1 MGYPPCMRRHSI
13 GYNEEEVLH
22 LAESARRLLKRQKK
36 ALHAGHYEGETS
48 LKILGRMAV
57 FPVIPT
63 RISRL
68 HELAYN
74 LWWSW
79 NAEAQSLYQTIDAAL
94 WKRSGHNPVRLLR
107 EVTPERLNTLA
118 TDRAFLAQY
127 DQVLQAFDTYLQ
139 SAQTW
144 FGQTYPELRNQTIA
158 YFSMEF
164 GLHESLPIYSG
175 GLGILSGDH
184 CKEASDLGLPL
195 VGVGFLYPQ
204 GYFSQRI
211 NADGLQEA
219 DYNKLHF
226 SEVSAIP
233 ALTPDGTE
241 VVISVDLPGRTV
253 YAKVWKIQVGRIPL
267 YLMDTDVAP
276 NAPNDRVLAAHL
288 YGGDHEMRISQEIV
302 LGIGGVR
309 ALRAIGLKPALW
321 HMNEGHAAFLG
332 LERIRELV
340 AEEGLSFAEA
350 REAVAAN
357 AVFTTHTPV
366 PAGND
371 AFGLDLIDRFFSG
384 YWGQLGLSR
393 DQFIDLARQ
402 DQSWG
407 PSFSM
412 TVLALH
418 LANQHNGVS
427 KLHGD
432 VSRRMWQFLWPGVD
446 IDEVPITSITNGVH
460 TATWLAPDMAAL
472 YDQQLGPAWRQ
483 SLDHSQTWEPIIN
496 TSDEALWA
504 THCQLKAELITYV
517 RERVR
522 QHRLRL
528 GEGARQVEEA
538 TTLLDPQAFT
548 IGFARRFATYKRAT
562 LIFRD
567 LERSRRLLLSP
578 DRPVQIIFAGK
589 AHPADEPG
597 KALIQQV
604 YRLSRQPGF
613 AGRIVFLE
621 DYDMEMARKLVSG
634 VDLWLNN
641 PIRPYEASG
650 TSGQKASLNGVP
662 NCSILDGWW
671 VEGYNGK
678 NGWAFGEQ
686 REYQNAELQAE
697 ADALALYAVLEQ
709 EIIPLFFERDA
720 QGIPQ
725 GWLRVMKEAIRTIT
739 PQFSMQRMVK
749 EYTDQYY
756 IPGEQQYQRI
766 AQDHYS
772 LARSLAAWK
781 QQVIQAWPQVGIW
794 ATGPTEGQVAIGQSI
809 DVTAYLRL
817 AGLRPEDV
825 LVEVVYGQDED
836 GHLRGT
842 TYQRMEQDGQEQDGS
857 YRYRTRIL
865 PQSGGSFVYG
875 VRALPTHPALLDR
888 HEMGL
893 VHWA

>member
-1 MGYPPCMRRHSI
+1 M
-13 GYNEEEVLH
+13 
-22 LAESARRLLKRQKK
+22 
-36 ALHAGHYEGETS
+36 
-48 LKILGRMAV
+48 KILGRMAV
-57 FPVIPT
+57 FPVIPA

-79 NAEAQSLYQTIDAAL
+79 NADAQNLYQTIDAAL
-94 WKRSGHNPVRLLR
+94 WQGGQHNPVRLLR
-107 EVTPERLNTLA
+107 EVAPERLQALA
-118 TDRAFLAQY
+118 EDQAFLAQY
-127 DQVLQAFDTYLQ
+127 DQVMQTFDAYMNDGHTWF
-139 SAQTW
+139 AQTH
-144 FGQTYPELRNQTIA
+144 PEQRDQTIA

-195 VGVGFLYPQ
+195 VAVGFLYPQ

-211 NADGLQEA
+211 NADGMQEA
-219 DYNKLHF
+219 TYNKLHF
-226 SEVSAIP
+226 SEVSATP
-233 ALTPDGTE
+233 AVTPDGE
-241 VVISVDLPGRTV
+241 EIAINVDLPGRKV
-253 YAKVWKIQVGRIPL
+253 YAKVWKVAVGRITL
-267 YLMDTDVAP
+267 LLLDTDVAP

-309 ALRAIGLKPALW
+309 ALRALGLKPALW

-340 AEEGLSFAEA
+340 SEASLTFAEA

-371 AFGLDLIDRFFSG
+371 AFGLDLIDRFFNNF
-384 YWGQLGLSR
+384 WGQLGLNR
-393 DQFIDLARQ
+393 DEFMDLARQ

-407 PSFSM
+407 PSYSM
-412 TVLALH
+412 TVLALR
-418 LANQHNGVS
+418 LSDQHNGVS

-446 IDEVPITSITNGVH
+446 VDEAPITSITNGVH
-460 TATWLAPDMAAL
+460 TTTWLAPAL
-472 YDQQLGPAWRQ
+472 GQFYDRALGPTWRQ
-483 SLDHSQTWEPIIN
+483 RVDDRQVWEPIMQA
-496 TSDEALWA
+496 SDKELWDI
-504 THCQLKAELITYV
+504 HNQLKAELIAYV
-517 RERVR
+517 RERVK

-528 GEGARQVEEA
+528 GEGAWQIAEA
-538 TTLLDPQAFT
+538 ENLLDPQAFT

-562 LIFRD
+562 LLFRD
-567 LERSRRLLLSP
+567 LERIRRLLQSTE
-578 DRPVQIIFAGK
+578 RPVQIIFAGK

-613 AGRIVFLE
+613 AGRVVFLE
-621 DYDMEMARKLVSG
+621 DYDMDMARKLVAG

-650 TSGQKASLNGVP
+650 TSGEKASLNGVP

-709 EIIPLFFERDA
+709 DIIPSFFERDA
-720 QGIPQ
+720 QGLPTR
-725 GWLRVMKEAIRTIT
+725 WLRVMKEAIRTLA
-739 PQFSMQRMVK
+739 PEFSMARMVK
-749 EYTDQYY
+749 EYTERLY
-756 IPGEQQYQRI
+756 IPGEQQGQRI
-766 AQDHYS
+766 AQDHYA
-772 LARSLAAWK
+772 LARSLADWK
-781 QQVIQAWPQVGIW
+781 RLVIQNWPEVGIW
-794 ATGPTEGQVAIGQSI
+794 ANGPTEGQLAIGQSI
-809 DVTAYLRL
+809 DITGYARL
-817 AGLRPEDV
+817 ANLRPEDV
-825 LVEVVYGQDED
+825 SVEVVYGEDED
-836 GHLRGT
+836 GHLSSS
-842 TYQRMEQDGQEQDGS
+842 TYQRMEQDGQENDGS
-857 YRYRTRIL
+857 YRYRTRITL
-865 PQSGGSFVYG
+865 QSGGSFVYG
-875 VRALPTHPALLDR
+875 VRVLPTHPALLDR
-888 HEMGL
+888 YEMGL
-893 VHWA
+893 VKWA

>member
-1 MGYPPCMRRHSI
+1 
-13 GYNEEEVLH
+13 
-22 LAESARRLLKRQKK
+22 
-36 ALHAGHYEGETS
+36 

-57 FPVIPT
+57 FPVIPA

-79 NAEAQSLYQTIDAAL
+79 NADAQALYQAIDSDL
-94 WKRSGHNPVRLLR
+94 WQQSGHNPVRLLR
-107 EVTPERLNTLA
+107 EVAPERLQALA
-118 TDRAFLAQY
+118 EDQPFLHQY
-127 DQVLQAFDTYLQ
+127 DQVMRAFDAYMKPE
-139 SAQTW
+139 QTW
-144 FGQTYPELRNQTIA
+144 FGQTHPDALNQTIA

-211 NADGLQEA
+211 NADGMQEA
-219 DYNKLHF
+219 TYNKLRF
-226 SEVSAIP
+226 SEVSATP
-233 ALTPDGTE
+233 AVTPDGVE
-241 VVISVDLPGRTV
+241 VSVSVDLPGRKV
-253 YAKVWKIQVGRIPL
+253 YAKVWKIAVGRIPL

-309 ALRAIGLKPALW
+309 ALRALGLKPALW

-332 LERIRELV
+332 LERMRELV
-340 AEEGLSFAEA
+340 AEEGLAFAEA

-371 AFGLDLIDRFFSG
+371 AFGLDLIDRFFSN
-384 YWGQLGLSR
+384 YWGQLGLNR
-393 DQFIDLARQ
+393 DQFIDLAQQ
-402 DQSWG
+402 DQNWG

-412 TVLALH
+412 TVLALR
-418 LANQHNGVS
+418 LSNQHNGVS
-427 KLHGD
+427 QLHGD

-446 IDEVPITSITNGVH
+446 VDEAPISSITNGVH
-460 TATWLAPDMAAL
+460 TATWLAPAL
-472 YDQQLGPAWRQ
+472 GRFYDRALGPAWRQ
-483 SLDHSQTWEPIIN
+483 HLDEPQTWEPIGKA
-496 TSDEALWA
+496 SDKELWDI
-504 THCQLKAELITYV
+504 HCQLKAELIAYV
-517 RERVR
+517 RERVK

-528 GEGARQVEEA
+528 GEGATQIEEA
-538 TTLLDPQAFT
+538 ETLLDPEAFT

-567 LERSRRLLLSP
+567 LERFRSLLQSAN
-578 DRPVQIIFAGK
+578 RPVQIIFAGK

-613 AGRIVFLE
+613 AGRVVFLE
-621 DYDMEMARKLVSG
+621 DYDMDMARKLVGG

-650 TSGQKASLNGVP
+650 TSGQKASLNGAP

-671 VEGYNGK
+671 VEGYNSK

-686 REYQNAELQAE
+686 REYQSAELQAE

-709 EIIPLFFERDA
+709 EVIPLFFERDA
-720 QGIPQ
+720 QGLPTR
-725 GWLRVMKEAIRTIT
+725 WLHTMKEAIRTLA
-739 PQFSMQRMVK
+739 PQFSMRRMVK
-749 EYTDQYY
+749 EYTGRFY
-756 IPGEQQYQRI
+756 IPGERQGQRV
-766 AQDHYS
+766 AQEHYA

-781 QQVIQAWPQVGIW
+781 KQVTQAWPEMGLW
-794 ATGPTEGQVAIGQSI
+794 ATGPTEGQIAIGQSI
-809 DVTAYLRL
+809 DVTAYARL
-817 AGLRPEDV
+817 ATLRPEDV
-825 LVEVVYGQDED
+825 LIEVVYGHDED
-836 GHLRGT
+836 GQVSGSI
-842 TYQRMEQDGQEQDGS
+842 YQQMEQDGQESDGS

-875 VRALPTHPALLDR
+875 VRMLPAHPALLDR

-893 VHWA
+893 VRWA

>member
-1 MGYPPCMRRHSI
+1 M
-13 GYNEEEVLH
+13 
-22 LAESARRLLKRQKK
+22 
-36 ALHAGHYEGETS
+36 
-48 LKILGRMAV
+48 KILGRMAV
-57 FPVIPT
+57 FPVIPA

-79 NAEAQSLYQTIDAAL
+79 NAEAQQLYQAIDAEL
-94 WKRSGHNPVRLLR
+94 WQRSGHNPVRLLR
-107 EVTPERLNTLA
+107 EAAPERLNALA
-118 TDRAFLAQY
+118 EDHAFLEQY
-127 DQVLQAFDTYLQ
+127 DQVMRAFDAYMKPE
-139 SAQTW
+139 QTW
-144 FGQTYPELRNQTIA
+144 FGQTHPELLNQTIA

-211 NADGLQEA
+211 NADGMQEA
-219 DYNKLHF
+219 TYNKLRF
-226 SEVSAIP
+226 SEVSATP
-233 ALTPDGTE
+233 AVTPDGVE
-241 VVISVDLPGRTV
+241 VVISVDLPGRKV
-253 YAKVWKIQVGRIPL
+253 YAKVWKIAVGRISL

-288 YGGDHEMRISQEIV
+288 YGGDHEMRISQEIM

-309 ALRAIGLKPALW
+309 ALRALGLKPALW

-371 AFGLDLIDRFFSG
+371 AFGLDLIDRFFGG
-384 YWGQLGLSR
+384 YWGQLGLNR

-402 DQSWG
+402 EQSWG
-407 PSFSM
+407 ASFSM
-412 TVLALH
+412 TVLALR
-418 LANQHNGVS
+418 LSDQHNGVS
-427 KLHGD
+427 ELHGD

-446 IDEVPITSITNGVH
+446 VDEVPITSITNGVH
-460 TATWLAPDMAAL
+460 TATWLAPAL
-472 YDQQLGPAWRQ
+472 GQFYDRQLGPSWRDHLDEPQAWAAIG
-483 SLDHSQTWEPIIN
+483 SAPDK
-496 TSDEALWA
+496 ALWDI
-504 THCQLKAELITYV
+504 HCQLKAELIAYV
-517 RERVR
+517 RERVK

-528 GEGARQVEEA
+528 GEGALQVEEA
-538 TTLLDPQAFT
+538 ASLLDPQAFT

-567 LERSRRLLLSP
+567 LERIRRLLQSSSH
-578 DRPVQIIFAGK
+578 PVQIIFAGK

-613 AGRIVFLE
+613 AGRVVFLE
-621 DYDMEMARKLVSG
+621 DYDMDMARKLVSG

-671 VEGYNGK
+671 VEGFNGR

-697 ADALALYAVLEQ
+697 ADALALYTVLEQ
-709 EIIPLFFERDA
+709 EVIPLFFERDA
-720 QGIPQ
+720 QGLPTR
-725 GWLRVMKEAIRTIT
+725 WLRVMKEAIRTVA
-739 PQFSMQRMVK
+739 PQFSMRRMVK
-749 EYTDQYY
+749 EYTGRFYV
-756 IPGEQQYQRI
+756 PGEQQAQRI
-766 AQDHYS
+766 TQDHYA
-772 LARSLAAWK
+772 LAKSLAAWK
-781 QQVIQAWPQVGIW
+781 KQVMQSWPEVGLW
-794 ATGPTEGQVAIGQSI
+794 ATGPTEGQIAIGQSI
-809 DVTAYLRL
+809 DVTAYARL
-817 AGLRPEDV
+817 ASLRPEDV

-836 GHLRGT
+836 GELRGSI
-842 TYQRMEQDGQEQDGS
+842 YQRMDQDGQENDGS

-875 VRALPTHPALLDR
+875 VRLLPAHPALLDR

-893 VHWA
+893 VRWA

>member
-1 MGYPPCMRRHSI
+1 M
-13 GYNEEEVLH
+13 
-22 LAESARRLLKRQKK
+22 
-36 ALHAGHYEGETS
+36 
-48 LKILGRMAV
+48 KILGRMAV

-79 NAEAQSLYQTIDAAL
+79 NAEAQRLYQTIDAEHWQRGA
-94 WKRSGHNPVRLLR
+94 HNPVRLLR
-107 EVTPERLNTLA
+107 EVAPERLQTLA
-118 TDRAFLAQY
+118 EDHVFLKQY
-127 DQVLQAFDTYLQ
+127 DQVMQAFDAYMKPE
-139 SAQTW
+139 QTW
-144 FGQTYPELRNQTIA
+144 FGQRHPDLLNQSIA

-211 NADGLQEA
+211 NADGVQEA
-219 DYNKLHF
+219 TYNKLRF
-226 SEVSAIP
+226 SEVSATP
-233 ALTPDGTE
+233 AVTPDGVE
-241 VVISVDLPGRTV
+241 VVISVDLPGRKV
-253 YAKVWKIQVGRIPL
+253 YAKVWKIAVGRISL
-267 YLMDTDVAP
+267 YLMDTDVEP

-288 YGGDHEMRISQEIV
+288 YGGDHEMRISQEVV

-309 ALRAIGLKPALW
+309 ALRALGLKPALW

-332 LERIRELV
+332 LERIRELI
-340 AEEGLSFAEA
+340 AEEGLTFAEA

-371 AFGLDLIDRFFSG
+371 AFGLDLIDRFFGS
-384 YWGQLGLSR
+384 YWGQLSLSR
-393 DQFIDLARQ
+393 DQFMDLARQ

-412 TVLALH
+412 TVLALR
-418 LANQHNGVS
+418 LSNQHNGVS

-446 IDEVPITSITNGVH
+446 VDETPIGSITNGVH
-460 TATWLAPDMAAL
+460 TSTWLAPAL
-472 YDQQLGPAWRQ
+472 GEFYDRALGPAWREH
-483 SLDHSQTWEPIIN
+483 LDESQTWVPILN
-496 TSDEALWA
+496 ASDQELWA
-504 THCQLKAELITYV
+504 IHCQLKAELITYV
-517 RERVR
+517 RERAR

-528 GEGARQVEEA
+528 GEGALQINEA
-538 TTLLDPQAFT
+538 TALLDPQAFT

-567 LERSRRLLLSP
+567 LERIRRLLQSSSH
-578 DRPVQIIFAGK
+578 PVQIIFAGK

-613 AGRIVFLE
+613 AGHVVFLE
-621 DYDMEMARKLVSG
+621 DYDMDMARKLVSG

-641 PIRPYEASG
+641 PVRPYEASG
-650 TSGQKASLNGVP
+650 TSGQKASLNGAP

-671 VEGYNGK
+671 VEGYNSK

-697 ADALALYAVLEQ
+697 ADALALYTVLEQ
-709 EIIPLFFERDA
+709 EIIPLFFERDT
-720 QGIPQ
+720 QGLPTR
-725 GWLRVMKEAIRTIT
+725 WLRVMKETIRTIA
-739 PQFSMQRMVK
+739 PQFSMRRMVK
-749 EYTDQYY
+749 EYTERLYV
-756 IPGEQQYQRI
+756 PGEQQEQRV
-766 AQDHYS
+766 AQDHYA
-772 LARSLAAWK
+772 LARALAAWK
-781 QQVIQAWPQVGIW
+781 KQVIQTWPEVGLW
-794 ATGPTEGQVAIGQSI
+794 ANGPTEGQIAIGQSI
-809 DVTAYLRL
+809 DVTAYARL
-817 AGLRPEDV
+817 ASLRPEDV
-825 LVEVVYGQDED
+825 LVEVVYGHDED
-836 GHLRGT
+836 GRLSGSI
-842 TYQRMEQDGQEQDGS
+842 YQRMEQDGQESDGS
-857 YRYRTRIL
+857 YRYHTRIL

-875 VRALPTHPALLDR
+875 VRLLPAHPALLDR

-893 VHWA
+893 VRWA

>member
-1 MGYPPCMRRHSI
+1 M
-13 GYNEEEVLH
+13 
-22 LAESARRLLKRQKK
+22 
-36 ALHAGHYEGETS
+36 
-48 LKILGRMAV
+48 KILGRMAV

-63 RISRL
+63 RINRL

-79 NAEAQSLYQTIDAAL
+79 NAQAQDLYRTIDTDL
-94 WKRSGHNPVRLLR
+94 WERSGHNPVRLLR
-107 EVTPERLNTLA
+107 EVAPERLNALA
-118 TDRAFLAQY
+118 TDRTFLAQY
-127 DQVLQAFDTYLQ
+127 DAVISAFDDYMNEKRPWF
-139 SAQTW
+139 AQAH
-144 FGQTYPELRNQTIA
+144 PELQGQTIA

-204 GYFSQRI
+204 GYFSQRL
-211 NADGLQEA
+211 NADGIQEA
-219 DYNKLHF
+219 SYNKLHF
-226 SEVSAIP
+226 SEVSATP
-233 ALTPDGTE
+233 AVGPDGAE
-241 VVISVDLPGRTV
+241 VVISVDLPGRKV
-253 YAKVWKIQVGRIPL
+253 YAKVWKLQVGRIPL
-267 YLMDTDVAP
+267 YLMDTDVEP

-288 YGGDHEMRISQEIV
+288 YGGDQEMRVSQEV
-302 LGIGGVR
+302 MLGIGGVR
-309 ALRAIGLKPALW
+309 ALRALGLKPAVW
-321 HMNEGHAAFLG
+321 HLNEGHAAFLG

-340 AEEGLSFAEA
+340 AEQGLTFNEA

-357 AVFTTHTPV
+357 SIFTTHTPV

-371 AFGLDLIDRFFSG
+371 AFNLDLIDRFFSS

-393 DQFIDLARQ
+393 DEFMSLARQ

-407 PSFSM
+407 QSYGM

-418 LANQHNGVS
+418 LSNQHNGVS
-427 KLHGD
+427 ALHGD
-432 VSRRMWQFLWPGVD
+432 VARRMWQFLWPGVD
-446 IDEVPITSITNGVH
+446 VEEVPIGSITNGVH
-460 TATWLAPDMAAL
+460 TATWLAPILATL
-472 YDQQLGPAWRQ
+472 YDRQLGPAWRQ
-483 SLDHSQTWEPIIN
+483 QLDQPETWEPIMAAP
-496 TSDEALWA
+496 DKDLWE
-504 THCQLKAELITYV
+504 THCRLKAELIDYA
-517 RERVR
+517 RKRSK

-528 GEGARQVEEA
+528 GEGATQIQEA
-538 TTLLDPQAFT
+538 GTLLDPQTFT

-567 LERSRRLLLSP
+567 LERLRRMLVSSN
-578 DRPVQIIFAGK
+578 RPVQIIFAGK

-613 AGRIVFLE
+613 SGRIVFLE
-621 DYDMEMARKLVSG
+621 DYDMDMARKLVAG

-641 PIRPYEASG
+641 PIRPHEASG
-650 TSGQKASLNGVP
+650 TSGQKASLNGIP

-709 EIIPLFFERDA
+709 EIIPLYYDRDA
-720 QGIPQ
+720 QGIPH
-725 GWLRVMKEAIRTIT
+725 GWLRLMKEAIRTVA
-739 PQFSMQRMVK
+739 PEFSMRRMVK
-749 EYTDQYY
+749 DYTERFYV
-756 IPGEQQYQRI
+756 PGAKHGQELT
-766 AQDHYS
+766 QDHYNR
-772 LARSLAAWK
+772 ARSLAAWK
-781 QQVIQAWPQVGIW
+781 HKVLSAWPQVGIW
-794 ATGPTEGQVAIGQSI
+794 ASGPTEGQIAIGQSI
-809 DVTAYLRL
+809 DVSAYLRL
-817 AGLRPEDV
+817 ADLKPEDV
-825 LVEVVYGQDED
+825 LVEVVYGHDED
-836 GHLRGT
+836 GHLIGSI
-842 TYQRMEQDGQEQDGS
+842 YQPMEQDGQESDGA
-857 YRYRTRIL
+857 YRYRTRLL

-875 VRALPTHPALLDR
+875 VRVLPTHPALLDR

-893 VHWA
+893 VRWA

>member
-1 MGYPPCMRRHSI
+1 
-13 GYNEEEVLH
+13 
-22 LAESARRLLKRQKK
+22 
-36 ALHAGHYEGETS
+36 
-48 LKILGRMAV
+48 
-57 FPVIPT
+57 
-63 RISRL
+63 
-68 HELAYN
+68 
-74 LWWSW
+74 
-79 NAEAQSLYQTIDAAL
+79 
-94 WKRSGHNPVRLLR
+94 
-107 EVTPERLNTLA
+107 
-118 TDRAFLAQY
+118 
-127 DQVLQAFDTYLQ
+127 
-139 SAQTW
+139 
-144 FGQTYPELRNQTIA
+144 
-158 YFSMEF
+158 MEF

-195 VGVGFLYPQ
+195 VAVGFLYPQ

-211 NADGLQEA
+211 NADGMQEA
-219 DYNKLHF
+219 TYNKLRF
-226 SEVSAIP
+226 SEVSATP
-233 ALTPDGTE
+233 ALTPDGVE
-241 VVISVDLPGRTV
+241 AIISVDLPGRKV
-253 YAKVWKIQVGRIPL
+253 YAKVWKVAVGRIPL
-267 YLMDTDVAP
+267 LLLDTDVEP

-309 ALRAIGLKPALW
+309 ALRAVGLKPALW
-321 HMNEGHAAFLG
+321 HMNEGHAAFMG

-340 AEEGLSFAEA
+340 ADAALTFAEA

-371 AFGLDLIDRFFSG
+371 VFGLDLIDRFFNN
-384 YWGQLGLSR
+384 YWGQLGLNR

-412 TVLALH
+412 TILALR
-418 LANQHNGVS
+418 LSDQHNGVS

-446 IDEVPITSITNGVH
+446 VDEAPITSITNGVH
-460 TATWLAPDMAAL
+460 TDTWLAPAL
-472 YDQQLGPAWRQ
+472 GQFYDRALGPAWRQ
-483 SLDHSQTWEPIIN
+483 HLDQPQVWEPIMQA
-496 TSDEALWA
+496 SDKELWDI
-504 THCQLKAELITYV
+504 HCQLKAELIAYS
-517 RERVR
+517 RERVK

-528 GEGARQVEEA
+528 GEGALQIEEA
-538 TTLLDPQAFT
+538 ANLLNPNAFT

-562 LIFRD
+562 LLFRD
-567 LERSRRLLLSP
+567 LERIRRLLQSAE
-578 DRPVQIIFAGK
+578 RPVQIIFAGK

-613 AGRIVFLE
+613 AGRVVFLE
-621 DYDMEMARKLVSG
+621 DYDMDMARKLVSG

-641 PIRPYEASG
+641 PIRPHEASG
-650 TSGQKASLNGVP
+650 TSGEKASLNGAP

-709 EIIPLFFERDA
+709 EIVPLFFERDA
-720 QGIPQ
+720 QGLPTR
-725 GWLRVMKEAIRTIT
+725 WLRVMKESIRTIA
-739 PQFSMQRMVK
+739 PEFSMARMVK
-749 EYTDQYY
+749 EYTDRLYV
-756 IPGEQQYQRI
+756 PGERQGQRI
-766 AQDHYS
+766 AQDHYA
-772 LARSLAAWK
+772 LARSLADWK
-781 QQVIQAWPQVGIW
+781 RLVIQAWPEMGIW
-794 ATGPTEGQVAIGQSI
+794 ANGPTEGQIAIGQSI
-809 DVTAYLRL
+809 DLTAYARL
-817 AGLRPEDV
+817 ASLRPEDV
-825 LVEVVYGQDED
+825 VVEVVYGQDED
-836 GHLRGT
+836 GHLSSSI
-842 TYQRMEQDGQEQDGS
+842 YQTMELEGQETDGA

-875 VRALPTHPALLDR
+875 VRLLPAHPALLDR
-888 HEMGL
+888 YEMGL
-893 VHWA
+893 VKWA

>member
-1 MGYPPCMRRHSI
+1 M
-13 GYNEEEVLH
+13 
-22 LAESARRLLKRQKK
+22 LAK
-36 ALHAGHYEGETS
+36 YEGALV

-57 FPVIPT
+57 FPVIPA

-79 NAEAQSLYQTIDAAL
+79 NADAQRLYQTIDAEL
-94 WKRSGHNPVRLLR
+94 WQRSLHNPVRLLR
-107 EVTPERLNTLA
+107 EIAAERLQALA
-118 TDRAFLAQY
+118 EDPAFLAQY
-127 DQVLQAFDTYLQ
+127 DQVMQTFDAYMK
-139 SAQTW
+139 AEQTW
-144 FGQTYPELRNQTIA
+144 FKQTHPELLDQTIA

-195 VGVGFLYPQ
+195 VAVGFLYPQ

-211 NADGLQEA
+211 NADGMQEA
-219 DYNKLHF
+219 TYNKLRF
-226 SEVSAIP
+226 SEVSATP
-233 ALTPDGTE
+233 AVTPDGAE
-241 VVISVDLPGRTV
+241 VTISVDLPGRKV
-253 YAKVWKIQVGRIPL
+253 YAKVWKIAVGRISL
-267 YLMDTDVAP
+267 FLLDTDVAP

-309 ALRAIGLKPALW
+309 ALRALGLKPALW

-332 LERIRELV
+332 LERVRELV
-340 AEEGLSFAEA
+340 AEAGLTFAEA

-371 AFGLDLIDRFFSG
+371 AFGLDLIDRFFNN
-384 YWGQLGLSR
+384 YWGQLGLNR

-402 DQSWG
+402 DQNWG

-412 TVLALH
+412 TVLALR
-418 LANQHNGVS
+418 LSDQHNGVS

-446 IDEVPITSITNGVH
+446 IDEAPITSITNGVH
-460 TATWLAPDMAAL
+460 TSTWLAPAL
-472 YDQQLGPAWRQ
+472 GDFYDRALGLAWRQ
-483 SLDHSQTWEPIIN
+483 HLDQPQTWDPIS
-496 TSDEALWA
+496 TAPDKELWDI
-504 THCQLKAELITYV
+504 HCQLKADLITYV
-517 RERVR
+517 RERVK

-528 GEGARQVEEA
+528 GEGTLQIEEA
-538 TTLLDPQAFT
+538 ANLLDPQAFT

-567 LERSRRLLLSP
+567 LEHIRRLLQSSSH
-578 DRPVQIIFAGK
+578 PVQIIFAGK

-613 AGRIVFLE
+613 AGRVVFLE
-621 DYDMEMARKLVSG
+621 DYDMDMARRLVSG

-650 TSGQKASLNGVP
+650 TSGQKASLNGAP

-720 QGIPQ
+720 QGLPTR
-725 GWLRVMKEAIRTIT
+725 WLSVMKEAIRTIA
-739 PQFSMQRMVK
+739 PQFSMSRMVK
-749 EYTDQYY
+749 EYTERLYV
-756 IPGEQQYQRI
+756 PGEQQGQRV
-766 AQDHYS
+766 AQDHYA
-772 LARSLAAWK
+772 LARSLAGWK
-781 QQVIQAWPQVGIW
+781 QQVTRSWPEVGIW
-794 ATGPTEGQVAIGQSI
+794 ATGPTEGQIQIGQSI
-809 DVTAYLRL
+809 EVTAYTRL
-817 AGLRPEDV
+817 ASLRPEDV
-825 LVEVVYGQDED
+825 VVEVVYGHDED
-836 GHLRGT
+836 GHISGSI
-842 TYQRMEQDGQEQDGS
+842 YQRMEPDGQENDGS

-875 VRALPTHPALLDR
+875 VRLLPTHPALLDR
-888 HEMGL
+888 YEMGL
-893 VHWA
+893 VNWA

>member
-1 MGYPPCMRRHSI
+1 M
-13 GYNEEEVLH
+13 
-22 LAESARRLLKRQKK
+22 
-36 ALHAGHYEGETS
+36 
-48 LKILGRMAV
+48 KILGRMAV
-57 FPVIPT
+57 FPVIPA

-79 NAEAQSLYQTIDAAL
+79 NAEAQSLYQAIDADL
-94 WKRSGHNPVRLLR
+94 WQRGSHNPVRLLR
-107 EVTPERLNTLA
+107 EAAPERLNALA
-118 TDRAFLAQY
+118 EDQAFLAQY
-127 DQVLQAFDTYLQ
+127 DHVLGAFDAYMK
-139 SAQTW
+139 ADQTW
-144 FGQTYPELRNQTIA
+144 FGQTHPELRDQAIA

-211 NADGLQEA
+211 NTDGVQEA
-219 DYNKLHF
+219 TYNKLRF
-226 SEVSAIP
+226 SEVSATP
-233 ALTPDGTE
+233 ALAPDGNE
-241 VVISVDLPGRTV
+241 VVISVDLPGRQV
-253 YAKVWKIQVGRIPL
+253 YAKVWKIAVGRISL

-309 ALRAIGLKPALW
+309 ALRALGLKPALW

-332 LERIRELV
+332 LERIRELI
-340 AEEGLSFAEA
+340 AEQGLSFAEA

-371 AFGLDLIDRFFSG
+371 AFGLDLIDRFFNN
-384 YWGQLGLSR
+384 YWGQLGLNR

-407 PSFSM
+407 QSFSM
-412 TVLALH
+412 TVLALR
-418 LANQHNGVS
+418 LSDQHNGVS

-446 IDEVPITSITNGVH
+446 VDEVPISSITNGVH
-460 TATWLAPDMAAL
+460 TATWLAPAMGEF
-472 YDQQLGPAWRQ
+472 YDRALGPAWRQ
-483 SLDHSQTWEPIIN
+483 SLDQPQTWDPIVN
-496 TSDEALWA
+496 ASDRELWDI
-504 THCQLKAELITYV
+504 HCQLKAELIAYV

-528 GEGARQVEEA
+528 GEGATQIEEA
-538 TTLLDPQAFT
+538 ASLLDPQAFT

-562 LIFRD
+562 LLFRD
-567 LERSRRLLLSP
+567 LERIRRLLQSS

-613 AGRIVFLE
+613 AGRVVFLE
-621 DYDMEMARKLVSG
+621 DYDIAMARKLVSG

-671 VEGYNGK
+671 VEGYNGR

-686 REYQNAELQAE
+686 REYQNTELQAE

-720 QGIPQ
+720 GGLPTR
-725 GWLRVMKEAIRTIT
+725 WLSVMKEAIRTIA
-739 PQFSMQRMVK
+739 PEFSMRRMVK
-749 EYTDQYY
+749 DYTERLYVL
-756 IPGEQQYQRI
+756 GEQQGQRL
-766 AQDHYS
+766 AQDHYA

-781 QQVIQAWPQVGIW
+781 KQVIQTWPEVGLW
-794 ATGPTEGQVAIGQSI
+794 AVGPTEGQIAIGQSVDI
-809 DVTAYLRL
+809 TAYARL
-817 AGLRPEDV
+817 ASLRPEDV

-836 GHLRGT
+836 GHLSDAS
-842 TYQRMEQDGQEQDGS
+842 YQRMDQDGQENDGS

-865 PQSGGSFVYG
+865 PEIGGSLVYG
-875 VRALPTHPALLDR
+875 VRLLPSHPALLDR

-893 VHWA
+893 VRWA

>member
-1 MGYPPCMRRHSI
+1 M
-13 GYNEEEVLH
+13 
-22 LAESARRLLKRQKK
+22 
-36 ALHAGHYEGETS
+36 
-48 LKILGRMAV
+48 KILGRMAV

-79 NAEAQSLYQTIDAAL
+79 HAEAQQLYQTIDTEL
-94 WKRSGHNPVRLLR
+94 WQRSGHNPVRLLR
-107 EVTPERLNTLA
+107 EVAPERLNALA
-118 TDRAFLAQY
+118 SDPTFLKHY
-127 DQVLQAFDTYLQ
+127 DQVLQAFDAYMKTE
-139 SAQTW
+139 QTW
-144 FGQTYPELRNQTIA
+144 FAHTYPALRGQTIA

-211 NADGLQEA
+211 TADGVQEA
-219 DYNKLHF
+219 SYDKLRF
-226 SEVSAIP
+226 SEVSATP
-233 ALTPDGTE
+233 ALTPDGSE
-241 VVISVDLPGRTV
+241 VVINVDLPGRKV

-288 YGGDHEMRISQEIV
+288 YGGDHEIRISQEIV

-309 ALRAIGLKPALW
+309 ALRALGLKPALW

-332 LERIRELV
+332 LERARELV
-340 AEEGLSFAEA
+340 AEAGLTFAEA

-371 AFGLDLIDRFFSG
+371 AFGLDLIDRYFNS
-384 YWGQLGLSR
+384 YWGQLGLNR
-393 DQFIDLARQ
+393 DQFMELARQ

-412 TVLALH
+412 TVLALN
-418 LANQHNGVS
+418 LSGQHNGVS

-446 IDEVPITSITNGVH
+446 IDEVPIGSITNGVH
-460 TATWLAPDMAAL
+460 TETWLAPALGTL
-472 YDQQLGPAWRQ
+472 YDRRLGPAWREH
-483 SLDHSQTWEPIIN
+483 LDQPETWEPI
-496 TSDEALWA
+496 TSVPDQELWQ
-504 THCQLKAELITYV
+504 THCQLKTALIDYA
-517 RERVR
+517 REHIK

-528 GEGARQVEEA
+528 GEGARQIEEA
-538 TTLLDPQAFT
+538 ATMLDPNAFT

-567 LERSRRLLLSP
+567 LERIRRLLQSP
-578 DRPVQIIFAGK
+578 DRPVQMIFAGK

-613 AGRIVFLE
+613 AGHIVFLE
-621 DYDMEMARKLVSG
+621 DYDIDMARKLVSG

-671 VEGYNGK
+671 VEGYNGQ

-686 REYQNAELQAE
+686 REYQNSDLQAE

-720 QGIPQ
+720 QGIPR
-725 GWLRVMKEAIRTIT
+725 GWLRIMKEAIRTIA
-739 PQFSMQRMVK
+739 PQFSMRRMVK
-749 EYTDQYY
+749 EYTGRLY
-756 IPGEQQYQRI
+756 IPGERQGQFVT
-766 AQDHYS
+766 QDHYA

-781 QQVIQAWPQVGIW
+781 QQIRQAWPQVGIW
-794 ATGPTEGQVAIGQSI
+794 ANGPIEGQIAIGQSI

-825 LVEVVYGQDED
+825 QVEAVYGHDED
-836 GHLRGT
+836 GHLRNSST
-842 TYQRMEQDGQEQDGS
+842 QPMEPDGQENDGS

-875 VRALPTHPALLDR
+875 VRVRPAHPALLDH

>member
-1 MGYPPCMRRHSI
+1 MG
-13 GYNEEEVLH
+13 
-22 LAESARRLLKRQKK
+22 
-36 ALHAGHYEGETS
+36 

-57 FPVIPT
+57 FPVIPAP
-63 RISRL
+63 ISRL

-79 NAEAQSLYQTIDAAL
+79 NAEAQRLYQTIDVDL
-94 WKRSGHNPVRLLR
+94 WQRSGHNPVRLLR
-107 EVTPERLNTLA
+107 EVAPERLQALA
-118 TDRAFLAQY
+118 EDRAFLEQY
-127 DQVLQAFDTYLQ
+127 NSVLQTFDAYMK
-139 SAQTW
+139 AEQTW
-144 FGQTYPELRNQTIA
+144 FAQTHPELRSQTMA

-211 NADGLQEA
+211 NVDGVQEA
-219 DYNKLHF
+219 TYNKLRF
-226 SEVSAIP
+226 SEVSATP
-233 ALTPDGTE
+233 ALTPDGAE
-241 VVISVDLPGRTV
+241 VVISVDLPGRKV
-253 YAKVWKIQVGRIPL
+253 YAKVWKIAVGRIPL
-267 YLMDTDVAP
+267 YLMDTDVEP

-309 ALRAIGLKPALW
+309 ALRALGLKPALW

-340 AEEGLSFAEA
+340 AEEGLGFAEA

-371 AFGLDLIDRFFSG
+371 AFGLDLIDRFFSN

-393 DQFIDLARQ
+393 DEFISLARQ

-418 LANQHNGVS
+418 LSNQHNGVS
-427 KLHGD
+427 ALHGA

-446 IDEVPITSITNGVH
+446 VDEVPISSITNGVH
-460 TATWLAPDMAAL
+460 TSTWLAPALETL
-472 YDQQLGPAWRQ
+472 YDRYLGSAWHEH
-483 SLDHSQTWEPIIN
+483 LDQPQTWELIN
-496 TSDEALWA
+496 NVPDQELWQ
-504 THCQLKAELITYV
+504 THQRLKTELIAYV
-517 RERVR
+517 RERVK

-528 GEGARQVEEA
+528 GEGALQIEEA
-538 TTLLDPQAFT
+538 ATLLDPEAFT

-567 LERSRRLLLSP
+567 LERIRRLLQSAS
-578 DRPVQIIFAGK
+578 RPVQIIFAGK

-621 DYDMEMARKLVSG
+621 DYDIDMARKLVSG

-671 VEGYNGK
+671 VEGYTGK

-709 EIIPLFFERDA
+709 EIIPLFFERDD
-720 QGIPQ
+720 QGIPTR
-725 GWLRVMKEAIRTIT
+725 WLRVMKEAICTIA
-739 PQFSMQRMVK
+739 PQFSMRRMVK
-749 EYTDQYY
+749 EYTGRFYV
-756 IPGEQQYQRI
+756 PGELQGQRV
-766 AQDHYS
+766 AQNHYA

-781 QQVIQAWPQVGIW
+781 KQVIQNWPEVGLW
-794 ATGPTEGQVAIGQSI
+794 ATGPTEGQIAIGQSI
-809 DVTAYLRL
+809 DVTAYARL
-817 AGLRPEDV
+817 ANLRPEDV
-825 LVEVVYGQDED
+825 AIEVVYGHDED
-836 GHLRGT
+836 GHISGAI
-842 TYQRMEQDGQEQDGS
+842 YQRMEQDGQESDGS
-857 YRYRTRIL
+857 YRYRAHIL
-865 PQSGGSFVYG
+865 PQHGGSFVYG
-875 VRALPTHPALLDR
+875 VRLLPAHPALLDR

-893 VHWA
+893 VRWA

>member
-1 MGYPPCMRRHSI
+1 M
-13 GYNEEEVLH
+13 
-22 LAESARRLLKRQKK
+22 
-36 ALHAGHYEGETS
+36 
-48 LKILGRMAV
+48 KILGRMAV
-57 FPVIPT
+57 FPVIPA

-79 NAEAQSLYQTIDAAL
+79 HPEAQALYQTIDTNL
-94 WKRSGHNPVRLLR
+94 WQRSGYNPVRLLR
-107 EVTPERLNTLA
+107 EVAPERLNALA
-118 TDRAFLAQY
+118 TDSTFLARY
-127 DQVLQAFDTYLQ
+127 DQVLHAFDAYMK
-139 SAQTW
+139 AEQTW
-144 FGQTYPELRNQTIA
+144 FGQTHPELRDQTIA

-211 NADGLQEA
+211 NADGMQEA
-219 DYNKLHF
+219 TYDKLRF

-233 ALTPDGTE
+233 AVTPDGAE
-241 VVISVDLPGRTV
+241 VAISVDLPGRKV

-267 YLMDTDVAP
+267 YLMDTDVEP

-309 ALRAIGLKPALW
+309 ALRALGLKPALW

-332 LERIRELV
+332 LERMRELI
-340 AEEGLSFAEA
+340 AEEGLSVAEA

-357 AVFTTHTPV
+357 SVFTTHTPV

-371 AFGLDLIDRFFSG
+371 AFGVDLIDRFFSG
-384 YWGQLGLSR
+384 YWGQLGLNR

-418 LANQHNGVS
+418 LSHQHNGVS

-432 VSRRMWQFLWPGVD
+432 VSRRMWQFLWPGID
-446 IDEVPITSITNGVH
+446 ADEVPIGSITNGVH
-460 TATWLAPDMAAL
+460 TATWLAPAMGAL
-472 YDQQLGPAWRQ
+472 YDRWLDPAWRQ
-483 SLDHSQTWEPIIN
+483 CLDQPKTWEPIIA
-496 TSDEALWA
+496 TPDKELWE
-504 THCQLKAELITYV
+504 THSQLKADLITYA

-528 GEGARQVEEA
+528 GEGTRQIEEA
-538 TTLLDPQAFT
+538 ATMLNPQAFT

-567 LERSRRLLLSP
+567 LERIRRLLQSSE
-578 DRPVQIIFAGK
+578 RPVQMIFAGK

-621 DYDMEMARKLVSG
+621 DYDMDMARKLVSG

-641 PIRPYEASG
+641 PVRPYEASG

-709 EIIPLFFERDA
+709 EIIPLFFDRDA

-725 GWLRVMKEAIRTIT
+725 GWLRVMKEAICTCA
-739 PQFSMQRMVK
+739 PQFSMRRMVK
-749 EYTDQYY
+749 EYTERFYV
-756 IPGEQQYQRI
+756 PGERQEQRI
-766 AQDHYS
+766 MQDKAS
-772 LARSLAAWK
+772 LARLLAAWK
-781 QQVIQAWPQVGIW
+781 QKVIQTWPQVGIW
-794 ATGPTEGQVAIGQSI
+794 ANGPKEGQIAIGQSF
-809 DVTAYLRL
+809 DVTAYVRL
-817 AGLRPEDV
+817 GDLRPEEM

-836 GHLRGT
+836 GHLRGSIV
-842 TYQRMEQDGQEQDGS
+842 QRMEPDGQEQDRS
-857 YRYRTRIL
+857 YRYRARIL

-875 VRALPTHPALLDR
+875 VRLLPAHPALLDR

-893 VHWA
+893 VSWA